1 MRIGILILVGVLAYA
16 VPATASDVITPL
28 VEYAS
33 NQVVQCDVLNV
44 TSKPL
49 DFHVRAMVVGG
60 GGGESEC
67 IDVAPGDVCST
78 NAASPGGGKN
88 LAYCQ
93 VSGTTIK
100 KIRATLR
107 NLDTG
112 ERVDAR

>member
-1 MRIGILILVGVLAYA
+1 MRIGMLILVGVLAHA
-16 VPATASDVITPL
+16 VPATAGDVITPL
-28 VEYAS
+28 VRYAA
-33 NQVVQCDVLNV
+33 NQTVQCDVLNV
-44 TSKPL
+44 TSKPMTIN
-49 DFHVRAMVVGG
+49 VEARIVGG
-60 GGGESEC
+60 SAGGSEC
-67 IDVAPGDVCST
+67 DVVAPGDVCST